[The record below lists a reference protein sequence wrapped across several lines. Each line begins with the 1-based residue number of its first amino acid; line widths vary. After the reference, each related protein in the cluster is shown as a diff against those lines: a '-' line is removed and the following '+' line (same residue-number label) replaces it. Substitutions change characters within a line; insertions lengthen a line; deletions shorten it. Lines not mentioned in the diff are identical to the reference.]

1 MTFHKEKKGG
11 GDDDTL
17 FSYFCPPPPNYG
29 SPILY
34 NHGHSERFV
43 HKDPDHNP
51 ENMGQL
57 VQD

>member
-17 FSYFCPPPPNYG
+17 FSYFCPPPNYG